1 MRILVV
7 EDDRDTREGLQ
18 MLLREF
24 GLDVRAASTL
34 AEARAQ
40 LTAFDPDVCLTD
52 LQLPDGD
59 GLDLIRIARAEDAM
73 REIVVLTGHGSLDS
87 AVEAM
92 KEGAFDYLDQAG
104 QSHRLRSGF
113 VGRHRAARRGG
124 RRRRRAGSPRRA
136 GRFGTWSA
144 ASPAMR
150 EMFAVSR
157 AVAPTDATVL
167 ITGESGTGKELVA
180 QRVHELPRAAGALRR
195 DQLRRALGEPD
206 RERALRPREAA
217 RSRAPTAR
225 RSGLLRARDGG
236 TLFLDEVAR
245 DRRRT
250 LQVKLLRV
258 LETRLVPPRRRRAR
272 SSVDVRVVAATN
284 RDLVERRAGGHA
296 SARTSTTG

>member
-92 KEGAFDYLDQAG
+92 KAGAFDYLVKPLRPVQLEAVLG
-104 QSHRLRSGF
+104 RLRG
-113 VGRHRAARRGG
+113 GAPGGDGDAALWK
-124 RRRRRAGSPRRA
+124 ALDET
-136 GRFGTWSA
+136 GRFGTMVGVST
-144 ASPAMR
+144 AMR
-150 EMFAVSR
+150 EMCAV
-157 AVAPTDATVL
+157 VARIARSDAPVM
-167 ITGESGTGKELVA
+167 ITGESGSGKEA
-180 QRVHELPRAAGALRR
+180 ARADDPRAVAAP
-195 DQLRRALGEPD
+195 RAS
-206 RERALRPREAA
+206 RSSRSTAA
-217 RSRAPTAR
+217 RSR
-225 RSGLLRARDGG
+225 
-236 TLFLDEVAR
+236 
-245 DRRRT
+245 RT
-250 LQVKLLRV
+250 
-258 LETRLVPPRRRRAR
+258 
-272 SSVDVRVVAATN
+272 
-284 RDLVERRAGGHA
+284 
-296 SARTSTTG
+296 